1 MNTFIQH
8 MNQLPLYHEG
18 HSPFI
23 NKKVLANLYT
33 LFHKTYHSIDM
44 AKVEYH
50 IDRTPSTTI
59 ARARKDLRESIKIKH
74 IETYVLD
81 NAQGDLRVY
90 YRNGGVELTIL
101 FSLFSDSDS
110 EIELYKRYVVWI
122 VHWIEIAHQFS
133 EKKCVH
139 PVNLHLYLTPFKKEL
154 SNIKEVL
161 GEPHVNTAYTWH
173 CSPNNR
179 IVLYRL
185 EEWFKVLIHESF
197 HFFGFENFKKKDE
210 ARLKDCFPLPVDLHV
225 GEAYGEFWA
234 RVINCFY
241 CAYFINKDSSR
252 QSSVLT
258 HFYRMIYIERIYS
271 CYQAM
276 KILRYMGITYT
287 DLYSSSHLAT
297 QIQESYQEKSNVFCY
312 YILVSILMNQ
322 YQDTMEWCHKHNTK
336 LFNINLK
343 DSHLF
348 VDYIKEIC
356 KSESYLYNMEHLG
369 RIHVDTDRS
378 LRMTLLDF
386 L

>member
-33 LFHKTYHSIDM
+33 LFHKTYHTIDM

-50 IDRTPSTTI
+50 IDRPSSSL
-59 ARARKDLRESIKIKH
+59 ASRARKDLRESIKIKH

-81 NAQGDLRVY
+81 NTQGDLRVY

-185 EEWFKVLIHESF
+185 EEWFKVLIHELSLS
-197 HFFGFENFKKKDE
+197 HK
-210 ARLKDCFPLPVDLHV
+210 V
-225 GEAYGEFWA
+225 
-234 RVINCFY
+234 
-241 CAYFINKDSSR
+241 SSR
-252 QSSVLT
+252 
-258 HFYRMIYIERIYS
+258 
-271 CYQAM
+271 
-276 KILRYMGITYT
+276 
-287 DLYSSSHLAT
+287 
-297 QIQESYQEKSNVFCY
+297 NP
-312 YILVSILMNQ
+312 
-322 YQDTMEWCHKHNTK
+322 
-336 LFNINLK
+336 
-343 DSHLF
+343 
-348 VDYIKEIC
+348 
-356 KSESYLYNMEHLG
+356 
-369 RIHVDTDRS
+369 
-378 LRMTLLDF
+378 
-386 L
+386 